1 LNADKPRV
9 LVSAFACHPQPAS
22 AHFPGEAILG
32 WSLVREIAAFCD
44 LHVMTWGFNRGGLAD
59 CLDEFGAGRIKFHF
73 IDLPQALHKALR
85 KRHYGVRLFYF
96 LWQLQA
102 KREALQLYGAE
113 KFDLFHQITFSN
125 DWMPSFAGPALP
137 IPFVW
142 GPIGGGQK
150 VPHGLMKTLRPMD
163 RRRERM
169 RTFLQNAWRR
179 TPARRRCAEKA
190 SVILVCN
197 RETKEVLAPWSSKI
211 LDFPV
216 NGILAGNLVAEIPRK
231 GIEEGFRIL
240 YAGRFDGIKG
250 LPLAIRALD
259 IVRRSCPD
267 ASLELIG
274 EGPERGRL
282 ERLAFGLGLAEHVRF
297 ANWLPREDIF
307 AKMRQSRVF
316 VFPSLRDGG
325 GAVVIES
332 MASGT
337 PVVCLDVGGPGFHVQ
352 PPWGIKVEPLDEDSV
367 VVDFAA
373 ALVRLC
379 RDEDL
384 RTGLARAGLRRAEE
398 YYCWDKLGE
407 GVKTIYRDVLGGGS
421 KSRGNL
427 GMNGR

>member
-1 LNADKPRV
+1 MNTERPRV
-9 LVSAFACHPQPAS
+9 LVSAFACHPQPATP
-22 AHFPGEAILG
+22 HFPGEAVLG

-59 CLDEFGAGRIKFHF
+59 RLDELGAGGIKFHF
-73 IDLPQALHKALR
+73 VDLPQALHKALR
-85 KRHYGVRLFYF
+85 NKHYGVRFYYF
-96 LWQLQA
+96 LWQLKA
-102 KREALQLYGAE
+102 KRAALRLHGAE

-142 GPIGGGQK
+142 GPVGGGQK
-150 VPHGLMKTLRPMD
+150 VPDGLMKTLLPLD

-179 TPARRRCAEKA
+179 TPARRKCAEKA
-190 SVILVCN
+190 SAILVCN
-197 RETKEVLAPWSSKI
+197 RETREVLAPWSSKV

-216 NGILAGNLVAEIPRK
+216 NGISAENLVGEIPRQ
-231 GIEEGFRIL
+231 GIEGRFRIL

-250 LPLAIRALD
+250 LPLALRALG
-259 IVRRSCPD
+259 IVRRSCPE

-282 ERLAFGLGLAEHVRF
+282 ERLAAGLGLAEHVRF
-297 ANWLPREDIF
+297 TPWLPRAEIF
-307 AKMRQSRVF
+307 ARMRQSRVF
-316 VFPSLRDGG
+316 LFPSLRDGG

-352 PPWGIKVEPLDEDSV
+352 PPWGIKVEPLDADSV

-384 RTGLARAGLRRAEE
+384 RTGLAWAGLRRAEE
-398 YYCWDKLGE
+398 YYRWDKLGE
-407 GVKTIYRDVLGGGS
+407 RVKTIYWDVLG
-421 KSRGNL
+421 RGPISSGN
-427 GMNGR
+427 

>member
-1 LNADKPRV
+1 LNTERPRV
-9 LVSAFACHPQPAS
+9 LVSAFACHPQPATP
-22 AHFPGEAILG
+22 HFPGEAVLG
-32 WSLVREIAAFCD
+32 WSLVREIATFCD
-44 LHVMTWGFNRGGLAD
+44 LHVMTWGFNRAGLAD
-59 CLDEFGAGRIKFHF
+59 RLDEPGAGGIKFHF
-73 IDLPQALHKALR
+73 VDLPQALHKALR
-85 KRHYGVRLFYF
+85 SRHYGVRFYYF

-102 KREALQLYGAE
+102 KRAALRLHGAE

-142 GPIGGGQK
+142 GPVGGGQK
-150 VPHGLMKTLRPMD
+150 VPDGLMKTLLPLD

-169 RTFLQNAWRR
+169 RIFLQNVWRR
-179 TPARRRCAEKA
+179 TPARRKCAEKA
-190 SVILVCN
+190 SAILVCN
-197 RETKEVLAPWSSKI
+197 RETREVLAQWSSKL

-216 NGILAGNLVAEIPRK
+216 NGISAGDLVAELPRQE
-231 GIEEGFRIL
+231 IEGGFRIL

-250 LPLAIRALD
+250 LPLALRALGV
-259 IVRRSCPD
+259 VRRSCPD

-282 ERLAFGLGLAEHVRF
+282 ERLAADLGLAEHVQYTP
-297 ANWLPREDIF
+297 WLPRAEIF
-307 AKMRQSRVF
+307 ARMRQSRVF
-316 VFPSLRDGG
+316 LFPSLRDGG

-337 PVVCLDVGGPGFHVQ
+337 PVVCLDVGGPGFHVK
-352 PPWGIKVEPLDEDSV
+352 PPWGIKVEPLNEDSV

-384 RTGLARAGLRRAEE
+384 RTRLAWAGLRRAEE
-398 YYCWDKLGE
+398 YYRWDILGE
-407 GVKTIYRDVLGGGS
+407 RIKTIYQQVLGGGLRC
-421 KSRGNL
+421 RGS
-427 GMNGR
+427 